1 MNTTDE
7 GFSFSFHKNY
17 KLGPTYPR
25 HAIFSLREL
34 QHTSPSALSA
44 ATSSRYTNLIPLR
57 TKFDTQTKRVPAWP
71 VINQLWFPERHFS
84 ANGISLR
91 LGEVQTKICK
101 GWLQALLSSAPRGF
115 ATRSRVL
122 ARLVSLAQIGE
133 LARRLLPGL
142 QTVRPTSSARNRKF
156 WVHGSSQRP
165 WANRPRKGSFR
176 PSTICTTSSLSV
188 HQAKTWECQLALR
201 FMQPKRL

>member
-34 QHTSPSALSA
+34 QQTSPSALSTE
-44 ATSSRYTNLIPLR
+44 TSSRYQSDPPDEPNLTHRRSGCQLGLLSIN
-57 TKFDTQTKRVPAWP
+57 FDFRN
-71 VINQLWFPERHFS
+71 VILN

-91 LGEVQTKICK
+91 LGEVQMKIRK

-115 ATRSRVL
+115 AARSRVL

-133 LARRLLPGL
+133 LARMF
-142 QTVRPTSSARNRKF
+142 QVA
-156 WVHGSSQRP
+156 
-165 WANRPRKGSFR
+165 
-176 PSTICTTSSLSV
+176 C
-188 HQAKTWECQLALR
+188 
-201 FMQPKRL
+201 